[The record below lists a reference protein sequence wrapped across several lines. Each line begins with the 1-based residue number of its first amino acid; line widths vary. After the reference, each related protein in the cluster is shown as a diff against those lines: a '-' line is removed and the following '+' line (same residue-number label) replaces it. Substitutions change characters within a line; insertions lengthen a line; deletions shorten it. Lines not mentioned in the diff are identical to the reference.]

1 LSCSRL
7 PVYGEPFKRSPWS
20 TLENME
26 LLLKRENEWPRE
38 GEREAVTETDRRTF
52 TIIGKFDFQKRN

>member
-1 LSCSRL
+1 
-7 PVYGEPFKRSPWS
+7 
-20 TLENME
+20 ME

-38 GEREAVTETDRRTF
+38 GKGERETVTETDRRTF